1 MLQFEYPWLFLLL
14 LAPPV
19 IWWLSPAYKEQRDAV
34 QVPYLQRLAG
44 LTRQRPSEAA
54 VVLERSRMTVV
65 LLPVWWALIVAAL
78 ARPVWLGDPIEK
90 DEPTRDLMLLVD
102 LSGSM
107 DTRDFTDPQG
117 HRISRLDAAKGVLGE
132 FIERRKSDRLG
143 LIVFGSEPYLQAP
156 FTRDHRVVHQ
166 LLSETRT
173 GLAGVQTAIG
183 DGIGLA
189 LKHFES
195 TKARRRIAVLL
206 TDGNDT
212 SSKVPPKRAAEIAA
226 RRGVA
231 IYTVAVGNPAAAA
244 EDKVDLETLQTISR
258 ETGGRSFR
266 AEDRRQLDG
275 IYRTLDALEPEQA
288 KTISYRPKYPR
299 YQWPAGVVLITLLAY
314 HLVAAGG
321 SRVRAALA
329 GRTHAVDVP

>member
-1 MLQFEYPWLFLLL
+1 
-14 LAPPV
+14 
-19 IWWLSPAYKEQRDAV
+19 
-34 QVPYLQRLAG
+34 
-44 LTRQRPSEAA
+44 
-54 VVLERSRMTVV
+54 V
-65 LLPVWWALIVAAL
+65 LLPVWWALIVVAM

-107 DTRDFTDPQG
+107 DTQDFADPQG
-117 HRISRLDAAKGVLGE
+117 RRATRLDAVKAVLGE

-156 FTRDHRVVHQ
+156 FTRDHRVVRA

-195 TKARRRIAVLL
+195 SKARQRVAVLL

-212 SSKVPPKRAAEIAA
+212 SSKVPPKRASEIAG
-226 RRGVA
+226 RRGVT
-231 IYTVAVGNPAAAA
+231 IYTIAVGNPAAAA

-266 AEDRRQLDG
+266 AEDRRQLDD
-275 IYRTLDALEPEQA
+275 IYRTLDDLEPEKA
-288 KTISYRPKYPR
+288 RTISYRPKYPLF
-299 YQWPAGVVLITLLAY
+299 QWPAGAVLVALLAY
-314 HLVAAGG
+314 HLLAAGG
-321 SRVRAALA
+321 SRVRAVLA
-329 GRTHAVDVP
+329 SRAHAEDVP

>member
-14 LAPPV
+14 LAPPA
-19 IWWLSPAYKEQRDAV
+19 IWWLSPAYKEQRDAL

-44 LTRQRPSEAA
+44 LTRQPPSKSA
-54 VVLERSRMTVV
+54 VVLGRPRQLAV
-65 LLPVWWALIVAAL
+65 LLPVWWALIVVAL

-90 DEPTRDLMLLVD
+90 DEPTRDMMLLVD

-107 DTRDFTDPQG
+107 DTQDFTDPQG
-117 HRISRLDAAKGVLGE
+117 RRATRLDAVKAVLGE
-132 FIERRKSDRLG
+132 FVERRKSDRLG
-143 LIVFGSEPYLQAP
+143 LIVFGSQPYLQAP
-156 FTRDHRVVHQ
+156 FTRDHRVVRE

-195 TKARRRIAVLL
+195 SKARRRIGVLL

-212 SSKVPPKRAAEIAA
+212 SSTVPPKKAAEIAA
-226 RRGVA
+226 RRGVM
-231 IYTVAVGNPAAAA
+231 IYTVAVGNPDAAAD
-244 EDKVDLETLQTISR
+244 DKVDLETLQTISR

-266 AEDRRQLDG
+266 AEDRRQLDE
-275 IYRTLDALEPEQA
+275 IYRTLDSLEPEKA
-288 KTISYRPKYPR
+288 RTVSYRPRYPLF
-299 YQWPAGVVLITLLAY
+299 QWPAGTVLVTLLAY
-314 HLVAAGG
+314 HLLAAGG
-321 SRVRAALA
+321 SRVRSAL
-329 GRTHAVDVP
+329 GRRAQAEDVA

>member
-19 IWWLSPAYKEQRDAV
+19 IWWLAPAYKEQRDAL
-34 QVPYLQRLAG
+34 QVPYLQRLAS
-44 LTRQRPSEAA
+44 LTRQQPSKAA
-54 VVLERSRMTVV
+54 VVLRRPLQLFV

-78 ARPVWLGDPIEK
+78 ARPVWLGDPIVK

-117 HRISRLDAAKGVLGE
+117 RLVSRLDAVKVVLGE
-132 FIERRKSDRLG
+132 FIDRRKSDRLG

-156 FTRDHRVVHQ
+156 FTRDHRVVRE

-183 DGIGLA
+183 DGIGLS

-195 TKARRRIAVLL
+195 TQARRRIAVLL

-288 KTISYRPKYPR
+288 KTISYRPKYALF
-299 YQWPAGVVLITLLAY
+299 QWPAGTVLLTLLAY
-314 HLVAAGG
+314 HLLAAGG
-321 SRVRAALA
+321 SRIRAALA
-329 GRTHAVDVP
+329 GRAHAEDVS